1 MNVQRATKPSVSF
14 LKKHLIPFVTPVAN
28 SGIQQYR
35 VTARALFPT
44 IYNVQSSQFLQPHRF
59 GKGCLSNTVFD
70 LRQIEHQVAHSHDSV
85 HCELASSP
93 YLFVNFGGNGDTYKD
108 SAVLF
113 SDGILVT
120 WYMTKEREMDLASE
134 LLSLYSRSMGLPGLP
149 GPKKEDIAV
158 EQFASLDTVENMSV
172 FLNDAPQDI
181 SHVTDIGSLSLTAK
195 DADRSNDMLAV
206 SMAMAASVRMN
217 LVESHLQEHIES
229 GHSRITGLLQT
240 LSGWKLSKISE
251 SIFEAE
257 QLVHNWRYFLTQKG
271 IDDIPDCLWD
281 HERLDRLYGELMTHF
296 VLHKR
301 FSDLNNDLTYYS
313 DYLSTVGEHVRHKY
327 SNRLEIIIILIIG
340 IEAAIATRH
349 LVVDLV
355 GNK

>member
-1 MNVQRATKPSVSF
+1 MNVQRATKPAVSF
-14 LKKHLIPFVTPVAN
+14 AKKQLVPFPTPSCALLARPA
-28 SGIQQYR
+28 R
-35 VTARALFPT
+35 VTARALFPA

-59 GKGCLSNTVFD
+59 GKGSVSNTIFD
-70 LRQIEHQVAHSHDSV
+70 LRHMEQQLVLPHDASHT
-85 HCELASSP
+85 ETSSFP
-93 YLFVNFGGNGDTYKD
+93 YLFMNFGGSGSEYKD
-108 SAVLF
+108 TAVLF
-113 SDGILVT
+113 PDGVLVT
-120 WYMTKEREMDLASE
+120 WYMSKERESDLASD
-134 LLSLYSRSMGLPGLP
+134 LLAFYSRSVGLV
-149 GPKKEDIAV
+149 GPRKEQIAV
-158 EQFASLDTVENMSV
+158 DQFSSMDTAESMSV
-172 FLNDAPQDI
+172 SLSQVSENL
-181 SHVTDIGSLSLTAK
+181 SHVTDVGSLTLTAK
-195 DADRSNDMLAV
+195 DIDRSNDMLAV
-206 SMAMAASVRMN
+206 SMAMATAVRMN

-281 HERLDRLYGELMTHF
+281 HERLDRLYGELMSHF

-327 SNRLEIIIILIIG
+327 SSRLEIIIILIIG
-340 IEAAIATRH
+340 IEAGIATRH
-349 LVVDLV
+349 LVLDLV
-355 GNK
+355 GRD